1 MGNNRVKKDSAKLR
15 ETKSAAE
22 KAITEKKSKGL
33 GFEKRR

>member
-1 MGNNRVKKDSAKLR
+1 MKKDSAKLR